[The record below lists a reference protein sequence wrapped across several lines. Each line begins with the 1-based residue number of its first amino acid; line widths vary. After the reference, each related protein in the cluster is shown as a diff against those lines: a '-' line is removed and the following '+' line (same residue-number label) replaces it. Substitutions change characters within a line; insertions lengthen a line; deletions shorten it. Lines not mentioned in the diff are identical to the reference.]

1 MVKPPLKPGVKIAIQ
16 ANPEPTEEDLQF
28 WEQMGLRYA
37 VLWTDQTKSGPEYYA
52 SRREIFA
59 KHGIEVYGFG
69 NADVYAFFGPTEAG
83 MLRRAVG
90 DLWPEAYRV
99 YLEAYERDHGA
110 YDQLFDGV
118 VDLMTSLR
126 SRGIRVGLVTGKG
139 RDSAEISVRRTGLG
153 PLLEAFETGS
163 DDGLAKAHGI
173 TRVREAWGLASTE
186 VAYVG
191 DTPDD
196 MKSCL
201 EAGVTGLG
209 AAWAKTASV
218 VADPRWHCFGSVAD
232 LATWLDAHIDG

>member
-1 MVKPPLKPGVKIAIQ
+1 MTGLSTAYHPQIRGVIFDFDGTVAD
-16 ANPEPTEEDLQF
+16 T
-28 WEQMGLRYA
+28 LRLVISGFQEA
-37 VLWTDQTKSGPEYYA
+37 VVSVGGPSFTD
-52 SRREIFA
+52 
-59 KHGIEVYGFG
+59 
-69 NADVYAFFGPTEAG
+69 ADVYDYFGPTEAG

-90 DLWPEAYRV
+90 DRWPEAYRV
-99 YLEAYERDHGA
+99 YLTAYERDHGA

-118 VDLMTSLR
+118 VELMTSLR

-173 TRVREAWGLASTE
+173 TRVREEWGLASTE

-201 EAGVTGLG
+201 QAGVTGLG

-218 VADPRWHCFGSVAD
+218 VADPRWHCFYSVAD

>member
-1 MVKPPLKPGVKIAIQ
+1 MTGLATPHHARIRGVIFDFDGTVAD
-16 ANPEPTEEDLQF
+16 T
-28 WEQMGLRYA
+28 LRLVISGFQEA
-37 VLWTDQTKSGPEYYA
+37 VESVGGPRF
-52 SRREIFA
+52 SD
-59 KHGIEVYGFG
+59 
-69 NADVYAFFGPTEAG
+69 ADVYDFFGPTEAG

-90 DLWPEAYRV
+90 DRWPDAYHI
-99 YLEAYERDHGA
+99 YLAAYERDHGA
-110 YDQLFDGV
+110 YDHLFDGI

-126 SRGIRVGLVTGKG
+126 ARGIRVGLVTGKG

-153 PLLEAFETGS
+153 QYLEGFETGS

-173 TRVREAWGLASTE
+173 TRVREAWGLAPAE

-209 AAWAKTASV
+209 AAWAETASV
-218 VADPRWHCFGSVAD
+218 VVDPRWHCFGSVAE
-232 LATWLDAHIDG
+232 LTTWLDAHADG

>member
-1 MVKPPLKPGVKIAIQ
+1 MTGLATSRHAGIRGVIFDFDGTVADTLRLVISGFQEAVQ
-16 ANPEPTEEDLQF
+16 AVGGPRF
-28 WEQMGLRYA
+28 
-37 VLWTDQTKSGPEYYA
+37 TDA
-52 SRREIFA
+52 
-59 KHGIEVYGFG
+59 EVY
-69 NADVYAFFGPTEAG
+69 DFFGPTEAG

-90 DLWPEAYRV
+90 ERWPAAYRI
-99 YLEAYERDHGA
+99 YLAAYERDHDA
-110 YDQLFDGV
+110 YDTLFEGI

-126 SRGIRVGLVTGKG
+126 ARGIRVGLVTGKG

-153 PLLEAFETGS
+153 PFLEGFETGS

-218 VADPRWHCFGSVAD
+218 VADPRWHCFGSVVE
-232 LATWLDAHIDG
+232 LATWLDAHVDG

>member
-1 MVKPPLKPGVKIAIQ
+1 MTGQGTTQHPRIRGVIFDFDGTVAD
-16 ANPEPTEEDLQF
+16 T
-28 WEQMGLRYA
+28 LRLVISGFQEA
-37 VLWTDQTKSGPEYYA
+37 VVSVGGPRF
-52 SRREIFA
+52 SD
-59 KHGIEVYGFG
+59 
-69 NADVYAFFGPTEAG
+69 ADVYDFFGPTEAG

-90 DLWPEAYRV
+90 DLWPEAYHV

-118 VDLMTSLR
+118 VDLMASLR

-139 RDSAEISVRRTGLG
+139 RDSAEISVRRTGIG
-153 PLLEAFETGS
+153 PLLEGFETGS
-163 DDGLAKAHGI
+163 DAGLAKAHGI
-173 TRVREAWGLASTE
+173 TRVREAWGLAPSE

-232 LATWLDAHIDG
+232 LASWLDAHIDG